1 MNSIKLSFAAF
12 VVVATFS
19 GCGGGSTLTPAQMQE
34 VNQFDVSKIDTFAE
48 ELHKGM
54 NDDELIFYAPY
65 NIDLAKEYYKDALEA
80 EKKDEKMAA
89 YLKAKKALDDAY
101 ESKKMVKKY
110 LADVADIDRRMQIQ
124 NTKEIFA
131 GRYENFKDDYN
142 DLIVLIDKRQTP
154 EALEEKKT
162 VMQEAKDLYGDA
174 VVYRNINRAKII
186 LENMED
192 EDLDELAPM
201 HFEKAQQ
208 LYESSRLRIKKEPD
222 NKEMV
227 QRVSKQTNEAAQYAQ
242 TLAKDV
248 FYFREL
254 NEDEHESYFAK
265 LHRRLS
271 QLNPNEQTKAILP
284 LSIYEKIDY
293 LQEVDKP
300 TQYIAPQ
307 TLVPVET
314 SEVIME
320 VEERPKTS
328 LPKELPEEVNETIQ
342 ENNTTVPEVVNLE
355 ETFPKEPAT
364 QEEVVVVPEKA
375 MTKEEPAAE
384 QKKENPEVL
393 EDTPKTL
400 NEEIP
405 EVQEALQ
412 NTSEEIKEQVKED
425 VAKETQAV
433 VEVPVEQEAQTVEAE
448 TPTQTKEVSSEAEP
462 IQQTQET
469 TSTSEVE
476 AVVPEAEATP
486 TTEAEVEEVQA
497 PLETPAQTPQ
507 N

>member
-1 MNSIKLSFAAF
+1 MNSVKLSLVAF
-12 VVVATFS
+12 IAVATFS
-19 GCGGGSTLTPAQMQE
+19 GCGGGSTLTPAQIQE

-48 ELHKGM
+48 ALHKGM

-65 NIDLAKEYYKDALEA
+65 NIDLAKEYYEDALEA
-80 EKKDEKMAA
+80 EKKEEKIAA
-89 YLKAKKALDDAY
+89 YKNAKKALDDAY
-101 ESKKMVKKY
+101 ESKKLVKKY
-110 LADVADIDRRMQIQ
+110 LADLADIDRRMQIQ

-142 DLIVLIDKRQTP
+142 DLIVLIDKRKTP

-162 VMQEAKDLYGDA
+162 VMEEAKDLYGDA

-192 EDLDELAPM
+192 EDLDELAPV

-227 QRVSKQTNEAAQYAQ
+227 QRVSIQTNEAAQYAH

-284 LSIYEKIDY
+284 LPIYEKIDY

-314 SEVIME
+314 REVVVE
-320 VEERPKTS
+320 VEE
-328 LPKELPEEVNETIQ
+328 LPEQQDKVIQ
-342 ENNTTVPEVVNLE
+342 DNNTTASEVVISE
-355 ETFPKEPAT
+355 EALVQEPAIE
-364 QEEVVVVPEKA
+364 EEVLVVPEKA
-375 MTKEEPAAE
+375 LSTEELVPE
-384 QKKENPEVL
+384 QKTQSPEGL
-393 EDTPKTL
+393 QEEQKTL
-400 NEEIP
+400 KEDIP

-412 NTSEEIKEQVKED
+412 NTSQEIKEQVKED
-425 VAKETQAV
+425 VAKETESATEIPLKQETQTEVQAV
-433 VEVPVEQEAQTVEAE
+433 TETAPSETEQ
-448 TPTQTKEVSSEAEP
+448 
-462 IQQTQET
+462 IQQVEET
-469 TSTSEVE
+469 TSEVE
-476 AVVPEAEATP
+476 AASEAETP
-486 TTEAEVEEVQA
+486 SISEAKAEVEEVQA
-497 PLETPAQTPQ
+497 PLETPAQAPQ
-507 N
+507 D